1 MTDLRFIFFLLLVGL
16 LVHLFNL
23 LLELRSAIIL
33 IPLLLLLDL
42 ADAIIQVIID
52 DGCHDAKQGEFLDND
67 EVQVEGLFVLSND
80 LLLPFTLLLPGTAD
94 RLHCCSF
101 SFSLVLSDLD
111 LAVGQLLF
119 NLLLDSL
126 LSLLSFHLSGDLL
139 TVDNEASTDFQLG
152 HVANQMVTA
161 VDLFGIGVSHVFD
174 SFLALLFSFLLECL
188 VLKYFVF
195 LSLHP
200 FDVHDL
206 LSLEFEVI
214 AALPIGF
221 TLFVL
226 LRVERIELLITS
238 FNLLLN
244 LVGCSQGLIFLSI
257 RLLHFLSDSLNLT
270 IKLLFL
276 AFESLNSSP
285 NLVLLALELFDLRF
299 DFREAFSLGD

>member
-1 MTDLRFIFFLLLVGL
+1 M
-16 LVHLFNL
+16 
-23 LLELRSAIIL
+23 ELRSAIIL

-42 ADAIIQVIID
+42 ADAIIQVVID
-52 DGCHDAKQGEFLDND
+52 DGCHNSEQSEFLDND

-80 LLLPFTLLLPGTAD
+80 LLLPFTLLLPGAAD

-101 SFSLVLSDLD
+101 SFSLVLCDLD
-111 LAVGQLLF
+111 LAVSQLLV

-126 LSLLSFHLSGDLL
+126 LSLLSFHLSSDLL
-139 TVDNEASTDFQLG
+139 TVDDEAGTDFQLC
-152 HVANQMVTA
+152 HVANQMVAA
-161 VDLFGIGVSHVFD
+161 VELFGIGVSHVFD

-200 FDVHDL
+200 FNVHDL

-238 FNLLLN
+238 FDLLLY
-244 LVGCSQGLIFLSI
+244 LVGSSQGLIFLSI

-276 AFESLNSSP
+276 AFETLNSIP
-285 NLVLLALELFDLRF
+285 NLVLLGLELFDLRF